1 MVSFLQL
8 LPLTRGRGLG
18 CPCCSTWLVEL
29 ESESPSSAS
38 ARTDCGLSSS
48 LVVGSCVSYRR
59 PNNRW
64 AGLVPI
70 ASVGVFLSARTA
82 RYMSPLLS
90 FALRRSRFASFTA
103 ASALPLVFWCPG
115 LPVRCSKP
123 HSFAKL
129 VNFSQANCGPLSLI
143 TMSGIPCLANW
154 HFKFL
159 IMVLLFVFGKGSISQ
174 KFDK

>member
-18 CPCCSTWLVEL
+18 FPCCSTWLVEL
-29 ESESPSSAS
+29 VLPESPSSAS

-48 LVVGSCVSYRR
+48 LAVGSCVLYRR

-90 FALRRSRFASFTA
+90 FTA

-129 VNFSQANCGPLSLI
+129 INFLHANCGPLSLI
-143 TMSGIPCLANW
+143 TMSRIPCLANW
-154 HFKFL
+154 HLKFL
-159 IMVLLFVFGKGSISQ
+159 ITVLLFVFSKGSISQ